1 MRAGE
6 ARVGR
11 RVTTLPPPPG
21 DADPA
26 STHGRECV
34 ICAPQKE
41 LPCAKVVGPFR
52 GLPLPAATRRTEA
65 HRHAREATQTQG
77 IIEPAHPQGRSS
89 QERTLRRA
97 GKKTYDE
104 ANRSG
109 TSVERGAQPETR
121 DGHRANGESTRK
133 PKTDIGRT
141 GSPPG
146 NQRRT
151 SGERGVHPETED
163 CGKVHRSMPSSGKVR
178 RRWKIVGWG
187 IPRVGA
193 AEMHV
198 ASNKRK

>member
-1 MRAGE
+1 MLDI
-6 ARVGR
+6 VSQHC
-11 RVTTLPPPPG
+11 PPPPG

-41 LPCAKVVGPFR
+41 LPCAKVVGPLR

-146 NQRRT
+146 NRRLRKSASQHAEQRK
-151 SGERGVHPETED
+151 SASPLENRGMGDPK
-163 CGKVHRSMPSSGKVR
+163 GRGRGNAR
-178 RRWKIVGWG
+178 RVQ
-187 IPRVGA
+187 
-193 AEMHV
+193 
-198 ASNKRK
+198 

>member
-1 MRAGE
+1 MDGE
-6 ARVGR
+6 GR
-11 RVTTLPPPPG
+11 RGPCWTSCHNTAPPPG

-26 STHGRECV
+26 STHRRECV
-34 ICAPQKE
+34 ICAAQKE
-41 LPCAKVVGPFR
+41 LPCAKVVGTFC

-89 QERTLRRA
+89 QERTLWGT

-109 TSVERGAQPETR
+109 TSVERGAQPET
-121 DGHRANGESTRK
+121 K
-133 PKTDIGRT
+133 
-141 GSPPG
+141 
-146 NQRRT
+146 
-151 SGERGVHPETED
+151 D
-163 CGKVHRSMPSSGKVR
+163 CKIVHRSMPSSGKVHR
-178 RRWKIVGWG
+178 RRKIAGWG

-193 AEMHV
+193 VETPV